1 VSAEEPAM
9 LGENTVK
16 KACVR
21 SQAKCGGKFGM
32 GSKWIEAL
40 GKMPGNRLSGHIH
53 ESLEI
58 LTVNTTARKL

>member
-1 VSAEEPAM
+1 M

-40 GKMPGNRLSGHIH
+40 GKMPGNR

-58 LTVNTTARKL
+58 LTVNTSARKL

>member
-40 GKMPGNRLSGHIH
+40 GKMPGNR

-58 LTVNTTARKL
+58 LTVNTSARKL